1 MDNLKISE
9 LTRTPTLQTHYKKS
23 LLNRS
28 SRSKSTLDAPVVS
41 AVTAQAIQL
50 LHQSFK
56 DLAKS
61 QNHMQQHID
70 FKILRFDFELLPL
83 KLKYLQNK
91 IQKLENIVSK
101 LQIQQQN
108 KQFTVKTQ
116 QQIQQSLNELSEFN
130 DSLRKQVNDQQCKLS
145 SNNNMKNNIQQVL
158 LKHNFDK
165 FHQKSEIQ
173 RDQYVDEIG
182 IQLDRILDQKYLIK
196 QLNDIFDQKFINMD
210 QVIEYSSKLKISEIS
225 RRESNKSRRE
235 SGSFAEQDKGYYQQ
249 LCQMTKQNESLINEN
264 VLKNDLL
271 KDLKIQLQ
279 GQIKRHE
286 NYQKKIEIEKEKENQ
301 YFVIK
306 IQDLEKEIQ
315 QLRDRD
321 TEFQQLQAE
330 KDRLIQQY
338 VVAFSENIN
347 IVEEVKK
354 QNDDIASAINSI
366 HNNSGNKNDN
376 FSVLNEIKQQLGQLD
391 DFKIT
396 YSQQQ
401 QNYNL
406 LNQVSQT
413 QQYLIDS
420 FKSLQQQEKYN
431 DKILLLQEKIINYE
445 LTLHD
450 HQNNNQQQTQ
460 EIEHLRMINK
470 EAGSEL
476 KNFQQVLMLKEQSH
490 CALQQEVD
498 GLQVQLEETKLFY
511 EGKQATDKSMQ
522 MSQYALPVSLQTS
535 ALVDSQV
542 SVLRNETVELQ
553 QKAQELEAHVDKQT
567 EQLVKVTQDKDTRE
581 RQIQNLAS
589 ENAQLTG
596 QLEDL
601 RYSVLNESKTIEG
614 NQKTI
619 GNLREE
625 LVHTQAMVD
634 KLIAEK
640 QQNIS
645 ASTEQRMNETKL
657 MEHINSLVTEQQQGV
672 TTIQTLQQ
680 EIEHLRM
687 INKEAGSEL
696 KNFQQVLMLK
706 EQSHCALQ
714 QEVDGLQVQLEET
727 KLFYEGKQ
735 ATDKSMQMSQ
745 YALPVSLQTSA
756 LVDSQVSVLRNET
769 VELQQKAQELEAHV
783 DKQTEQLVK
792 VTQDKDTRERQIQN
806 LASENAQLTGQL
818 EDLRYSVLNESK
830 TIEGNQ
836 KTIGNLREELVH
848 TQAMVDKLI
857 AEKQQN
863 ISASTEQRM
872 NETKLMEHINSLVT
886 EQQQGVT
893 TIQTLQQEIEH
904 LRMINKE
911 AGSELKNFQQVLMLK
926 EQSHCALQ
934 QEVDGLQ
941 VQLEETK
948 LFYEGKQATDK
959 SMQMSQYAL
968 PVSLQTSALV
978 DSQVSVLRNETVELQ
993 QKAQELE
1000 AHVDKQT
1007 EQLVKVTQD
1016 KDTRERQIQNLASE
1030 NAQLTGQLE
1039 DLRYSVLNESKT
1051 IEGNQKTIGNLRE
1064 ELVHTQA
1071 MVDKLIAE
1079 KQQNIS
1085 ASTEQ
1090 RMNETK
1096 LMEHINSLV
1105 TEQQQGV
1112 TTIQTLQQE
1121 IEHLRMINKEAGF
1134 ELKNFQQVL
1143 MLKEQSHCALQ
1154 QEVDGLQVQLEET
1167 KLFYEGKQ
1175 ATDKSMQMSQYAL
1188 PVSLQTSALVDSQ
1201 VSVLRN
1207 ETVELQQ
1214 KAQELEAHVDK
1225 QTEQLV
1231 KVTQD
1236 KDTRERQIQNLAS
1249 ENAQLTGQLE
1259 DLRYSVLNESKT
1271 IEGNQKTIGNLRE
1284 ELVHTQAMVDK
1295 LIAEKQQ
1302 NISASTEQRM
1312 NETKLMEHINS
1323 LVTEQ
1328 QQGVTTIQTLQQE
1341 IEHLRMINKEAG
1353 FELKN
1358 FQQVLMLKEQS
1369 HCALQQEVDGL
1380 QVQLEETKLFY
1391 EGKQATDKSMQ
1402 MSQYALPVSLQTS
1415 ALVDSQ
1421 VSVLRN
1427 ETVELQQKAQELE
1440 AHVDKQ
1446 TEQLVKV
1453 TQDKDTRERQIQNL
1467 ASENAQLTGQLEDLR
1482 YSVLNESKTIEGNQ
1496 KTIGNLR
1503 EELVHTQAMVDKLIA
1518 EKQQN
1523 ISASTEQR
1531 MNETKLMEH
1540 INSLVTE
1547 QQQGVT
1553 TIQTLQ
1559 QEIEH
1564 LRMINKEAGFELK
1577 NFQQVLMLKEQS
1589 HCALQQEVD
1598 GLQVQL
1604 EETKLFY
1611 EGKQA
1616 TDKSM
1621 QMSQYALPVSLQTSA
1636 LVDSQVSVLRN
1647 ETVELQQK
1655 AQELEA
1661 HVDKQTEQLV
1671 KVTQDKDTRERQI
1684 QNLASENA
1692 QLTGQ
1697 LEDLRYSVLN
1707 ESKTIEG
1714 NQKTIGNLR
1723 EELVHTQA
1731 MVDKLIAEKQQNI
1744 SASTEQRM
1752 NETKL
1757 MEHINSLVT
1766 EQQQGVTTIQ
1776 TLQQE
1781 IEHLRMINKE
1791 AGFELKN
1798 FQQVLM
1804 LKEQSHC
1811 ALQQEVDGLQ
1821 VQLEETKLFYEG
1833 KQATDKSMQMS
1844 QYALPVSLQTSALV
1858 DSQVSV
1864 LRNETVEL
1872 QQKAQELEDTV
1883 VQLNNLISDIQSQK
1897 QQLKQQLLLFESE
1910 NLNLT
1915 KQLLRYQNIK
1925 DTQLPD
1931 HSNITASSQTILTYD
1946 LIDVIDYQND
1956 TLKFDLRQ
1964 QQHQNQEVTKIQFN
1978 LQTQVQDLREQN
1990 IELNMLLKRQQE
2002 KNLKLLDINKFLEKQ
2017 LDSNINTTQQSN
2029 LQNDQKQTNIIKSQ
2043 QHVNDLEKSLKNL
2056 NKDCKIFKQKLSET
2070 QIQLDNKD
2078 EFYQTQLQ
2086 QQAEELLLAHRERDN
2101 SINTLKQVQKDLQ
2114 ETKQD
2119 LITLKQNLNSN
2130 TLQNLVQVQE
2140 QEILLLKQQMNNQ
2153 NNSMVMSQISKSQ
2166 TILSA
2171 LEDSIIAPKSVI
2183 EDIRSIKLLVFDV
2196 FQLSEDER
2204 IRGQLKQACDRLATV
2219 IFALTFKQNCD
2230 FLDQSEDL
2238 AFSRLLIEKQEER
2251 QKRMNQGSLSQ
2262 LEGSQVSL
2270 SGFI

>member
-470 EAGSEL
+470 EAGS
-476 KNFQQVLMLKEQSH
+476 
-490 CALQQEVD
+490 
-498 GLQVQLEETKLFY
+498 
-511 EGKQATDKSMQ
+511 
-522 MSQYALPVSLQTS
+522 
-535 ALVDSQV
+535 
-542 SVLRNETVELQ
+542 
-553 QKAQELEAHVDKQT
+553 
-567 EQLVKVTQDKDTRE
+567 
-581 RQIQNLAS
+581 
-589 ENAQLTG
+589 
-596 QLEDL
+596 
-601 RYSVLNESKTIEG
+601 
-614 NQKTI
+614 
-619 GNLREE
+619 
-625 LVHTQAMVD
+625 
-634 KLIAEK
+634 
-640 QQNIS
+640 
-645 ASTEQRMNETKL
+645 
-657 MEHINSLVTEQQQGV
+657 
-672 TTIQTLQQ
+672 
-680 EIEHLRM
+680 
-687 INKEAGSEL
+687 
-696 KNFQQVLMLK
+696 
-706 EQSHCALQ
+706 
-714 QEVDGLQVQLEET
+714 
-727 KLFYEGKQ
+727 
-735 ATDKSMQMSQ
+735 
-745 YALPVSLQTSA
+745 
-756 LVDSQVSVLRNET
+756 
-769 VELQQKAQELEAHV
+769 
-783 DKQTEQLVK
+783 
-792 VTQDKDTRERQIQN
+792 
-806 LASENAQLTGQL
+806 
-818 EDLRYSVLNESK
+818 
-830 TIEGNQ
+830 
-836 KTIGNLREELVH
+836 
-848 TQAMVDKLI
+848 
-857 AEKQQN
+857 
-863 ISASTEQRM
+863 
-872 NETKLMEHINSLVT
+872 
-886 EQQQGVT
+886 
-893 TIQTLQQEIEH
+893 
-904 LRMINKE
+904 
-911 AGSELKNFQQVLMLK
+911 
-926 EQSHCALQ
+926 
-934 QEVDGLQ
+934 
-941 VQLEETK
+941 
-948 LFYEGKQATDK
+948 
-959 SMQMSQYAL
+959 
-968 PVSLQTSALV
+968 
-978 DSQVSVLRNETVELQ
+978 
-993 QKAQELE
+993 
-1000 AHVDKQT
+1000 
-1007 EQLVKVTQD
+1007 
-1016 KDTRERQIQNLASE
+1016 
-1030 NAQLTGQLE
+1030 
-1039 DLRYSVLNESKT
+1039 
-1051 IEGNQKTIGNLRE
+1051 
-1064 ELVHTQA
+1064 
-1071 MVDKLIAE
+1071 
-1079 KQQNIS
+1079 
-1085 ASTEQ
+1085 
-1090 RMNETK
+1090 
-1096 LMEHINSLV
+1096 
-1105 TEQQQGV
+1105 
-1112 TTIQTLQQE
+1112 
-1121 IEHLRMINKEAGF
+1121 
-1134 ELKNFQQVL
+1134 
-1143 MLKEQSHCALQ
+1143 
-1154 QEVDGLQVQLEET
+1154 
-1167 KLFYEGKQ
+1167 
-1175 ATDKSMQMSQYAL
+1175 
-1188 PVSLQTSALVDSQ
+1188 
-1201 VSVLRN
+1201 
-1207 ETVELQQ
+1207 
-1214 KAQELEAHVDK
+1214 
-1225 QTEQLV
+1225 
-1231 KVTQD
+1231 
-1236 KDTRERQIQNLAS
+1236 
-1249 ENAQLTGQLE
+1249 
-1259 DLRYSVLNESKT
+1259 
-1271 IEGNQKTIGNLRE
+1271 
-1284 ELVHTQAMVDK
+1284 
-1295 LIAEKQQ
+1295 
-1302 NISASTEQRM
+1302 
-1312 NETKLMEHINS
+1312 
-1323 LVTEQ
+1323 
-1328 QQGVTTIQTLQQE
+1328 
-1341 IEHLRMINKEAG
+1341 
-1353 FELKN
+1353 
-1358 FQQVLMLKEQS
+1358 
-1369 HCALQQEVDGL
+1369 
-1380 QVQLEETKLFY
+1380 
-1391 EGKQATDKSMQ
+1391 
-1402 MSQYALPVSLQTS
+1402 
-1415 ALVDSQ
+1415 
-1421 VSVLRN
+1421 
-1427 ETVELQQKAQELE
+1427 
-1440 AHVDKQ
+1440 
-1446 TEQLVKV
+1446 
-1453 TQDKDTRERQIQNL
+1453 
-1467 ASENAQLTGQLEDLR
+1467 
-1482 YSVLNESKTIEGNQ
+1482 
-1496 KTIGNLR
+1496 
-1503 EELVHTQAMVDKLIA
+1503 
-1518 EKQQN
+1518 
-1523 ISASTEQR
+1523 
-1531 MNETKLMEH
+1531 
-1540 INSLVTE
+1540 
-1547 QQQGVT
+1547 
-1553 TIQTLQ
+1553 
-1559 QEIEH
+1559 
-1564 LRMINKEAGFELK
+1564 ELK